1 MAKLEETKEMIIYP
15 KTQLPMDFFMELYK
29 EFPTV
34 WKYWEIVSDEE
45 VDRNIIEKDGKY
57 YDSICDPFTSVKI
70 SNGGYTILHREYHT
84 SCCKITHTHE
94 WREYT
99 VYFLKDLNG
108 TFYQN
113 FPENKTVF
121 TPHENERVY
130 FTDPSCIEI
139 MKELG
144 YKNIYSVPKCLDIL
158 TYNHCTHKFKGKID
172 KREIINELMEIQYK
186 EQNSWFHLLNYP
198 ARVYKNY
205 NTRLLYEN
213 EKLKIEDIEEYLEKW
228 LENFW
233 QEGY

>member
-1 MAKLEETKEMIIYP
+1 MASKLEDNKEMIIYP

-29 EFPTV
+29 KFPTV

-45 VDRNIIEKDGKY
+45 IDRNIIEKDGKY

-99 VYFLKDLNG
+99 VYFLKDLDG
-108 TFYQN
+108 
-113 FPENKTVF
+113 NKTVF

-130 FTDPSCIEI
+130 LDDLKCIEI

-144 YKNIYSVPKCLDIL
+144 YTCIYSVPKCLDIL

-172 KREIINELMEIQYK
+172 KREIINELMEINYREK
-186 EQNSWFHLLNYP
+186 TSWFNKP
-198 ARVYKNY
+198 PRVYRNY
-205 NTRLLYEN
+205 NTQLLYEN

-228 LENFW
+228 LENFLKDM
-233 QEGY
+233 